1 MSVNINLHYD
11 GMIQTAKEFCAL
23 IEQLEDV
30 NSQEHWI
37 QRMGALLPQLHSSIV
52 LLHSPTKLVYTY
64 PFEND
69 DTRCELFMRLNE
81 FFLSDQELWPDFE
94 KYDLKLNMCE
104 SLAYDFTDMYFDI
117 KWGLNLL
124 EQYPQNPHFAASNWR
139 SSFLYHWGQQL
150 VDAEGW
156 LYALGIHHSNSCG
169 FESAQLGMV

>member
-1 MSVNINLHYD
+1 
-11 GMIQTAKEFCAL
+11 
-23 IEQLEDV
+23 
-30 NSQEHWI
+30 
-37 QRMGALLPQLHSSIV
+37 
-52 LLHSPTKLVYTY
+52 
-64 PFEND
+64 
-69 DTRCELFMRLNE
+69 MRLNE

-156 LYALGIHHSNSCG
+156 LYALGLHHSNACG
-169 FESAQLGMV
+169 YESMQMRMV